1 MSNKTKSRVLIVDD
15 TPANIK
21 ILADLLRGQYMLSVA
36 TSGPDALRIAQS
48 DDRPDLILLDI
59 MMPGMDG
66 YEVCRQLKAQP
77 KTSDVPVIFVTAMN
91 EVEDETRGFE
101 LGAVDYITKP
111 IRPAIVQARVAAQL
125 ELALSRKVLERQN
138 QELSDSLRVAAEV
151 QRTLLPKC
159 PPTIPGLDIAGCC
172 IPCDAVGGDYMDYL
186 AGQES
191 GGRGFA
197 FVIADVSGHGPASA
211 LLMAAARASLRMR
224 MQRPGTLA
232 EVLTEM
238 NVQLTADLDGT
249 WRFVTMLLMAY
260 DKGVLSW
267 SVAGHDPALLVD
279 PISGTVRE
287 LPGTGM
293 VLGMDGH
300 AQFDQFSMPMAGAGT
315 VLVLSTDGV
324 NEAANAAG
332 EQFGRDRLRAA
343 LMANASLS
351 AQGILDAVVAE
362 QKRFCGDVPRNDDL
376 TMLVLKLT

>member
-1 MSNKTKSRVLIVDD
+1 MSNETKSRVLIVDD

-21 ILADLLRGQYMLSVA
+21 ILADLLRGQYVLSVA
-36 TSGPDALRIAQS
+36 TSGPDALCIAQS

-66 YEVCRQLKAQP
+66 YEVCTQLKAQP
-77 KTSDVPVIFVTAMN
+77 KTRDVPVIFVTAMH
-91 EVEDETRGFE
+91 EVEDETKGFE

-111 IRPAIVQARVAAQL
+111 IRPAIVKARVAAQL

-138 QELSDSLRVAAEV
+138 HQLSDSLRVAAEV
-151 QRTLLPKC
+151 QRTLLPKSA
-159 PPTIPGLDIAGCC
+159 PTIPGLDIAGCC

-186 AGQES
+186 AGHES
-191 GGRGFA
+191 GGRGLG

-211 LLMAAARASLRMR
+211 LLMAAVRASLRMR

-232 EVLTEM
+232 DVLTEL
-238 NVQLTADLDGT
+238 NVQLAADLDGT

-260 DKGVLSW
+260 DQGVLSW
-267 SVAGHDPALLVD
+267 SVAGHDPAMLVD
-279 PISGTVRE
+279 LASGTVRE
-287 LPGTGM
+287 LPGTGT

-300 AQFDQFSMPMAGAGT
+300 ARFEQFSMPLDGAGK

-332 EQFGRDRLRAA
+332 EQFGRERLQAC
-343 LMANASLS
+343 LLANAKLN

-362 QKRFCGDVPRNDDL
+362 QKRFCGHVACNDDL
-376 TMLVLKLT
+376 TMMVLKLV